1 MKRNETKRVRM
12 ARTAHYKEMRIE
24 SMEAKLMFNVLSLSK
39 WDFLRSKRAQYE
51 DMAIERIRARKQM
64 TLLIVHVYKDLL
76 IREIW
81 KKYSEKLAEHYW
93 KQKEKVATIIIQ
105 LATLGW
111 GRRYGASLEVRD

>member
-12 ARTAHYKEMRIE
+12 ARTAHYKEKRIE
-24 SMEAKLMFNVLSLSK
+24 SVEAKLMFNVLSLSK
-39 WDFLRSKRAQYE
+39 WDFLRSKRAEYE

-93 KQKEKVATIIIQ
+93 
-105 LATLGW
+105 
-111 GRRYGASLEVRD
+111 